1 MVVYAII
8 MFVTAV
14 IFGVMAMQIYQGKTD
29 LIHDYHQTKVTD
41 KTGYGKAF
49 GKALAVIAVAMALS
63 GAISLFGDSAMG
75 IAVATLLVGL
85 LVGTIAIVR
94 VQKKYNG
101 GVF

>member
-1 MVVYAII
+1 MQIYAII
-8 MFVTAV
+8 LFATAV
-14 IFGVMAMQIYQGKTD
+14 IFALVAVLIYKGKTD

-49 GKALAVIAVAMALS
+49 GKAMAVIAVAMALS

-75 IAVATLLVGL
+75 IAFAALLVGL

-94 VQKKYNG
+94 AQKKYNG

>member
-1 MVVYAII
+1 MVLYSII
-8 MFVTAV
+8 LFAV
-14 IFGVMAMQIYQGKTD
+14 AALFFLLGRSIYRGNTD

-41 KTGYGKAF
+41 KIGYGKAF
-49 GKALAVIAVAMALS
+49 GKAMAVIAVAMALS

-75 IAVATLLVGL
+75 IAFAALLVGL